1 VNSFKLNSSNID
13 ASSVGTSAK
22 EDGNPG
28 DQSETG
34 VATGRGLLT
43 ALADIW
49 LAGLIRDDEYYHQG
63 LSWLLQQLSE
73 KSEDARILL
82 LEKGITFEA
91 AKAAQTSRDAL
102 VYIHICVYI
111 YIYMNK

>member
-1 VNSFKLNSSNID
+1 MDEYKYIYAYMYICIYTYIYIYIYINIY
-13 ASSVGTSAK
+13 VYIYT
-22 EDGNPG
+22 
-28 DQSETG
+28 
-34 VATGRGLLT
+34 
-43 ALADIW
+43 
-49 LAGLIRDDEYYHQG
+49 GLIRDDEYYHQG

-102 VYIHICVYI
+102 VYIYMYICICIYKYI
-111 YIYMNK
+111 